1 MLYLLVSSA
10 VVFTIILTVIAH
22 KRQKKQLKELE
33 EKIHIFHSQIETFF
47 TEYLNLKKQ
56 YVSEST
62 ESIFV
67 SKWQNLYS
75 ELAKFHISQKHNEY
89 EEIAHFRKTYA
100 NLHDDFANLN
110 AEIKRKEAL
119 AELLLKIAD
128 FFTELFEITKVY
140 VTHANE
146 ISFIEKWQFLYIEST
161 SADTRED
168 DEEFSE
174 IGRFK
179 TVYESLHNYFET
191 ANNQFIQNK
200 SIKHDALFSN
210 IDGKSLDE
218 QQRTA
223 VINDEDRILVLAGAG
238 SGKTLTISAKVK
250 YLCEVKNVNPNEILL
265 ISFTKKSAEE
275 MTERI
280 RSKLHIPAVAT
291 TFHKLGLKR
300 QRLTPL

>member
-1 MLYLLVSSA
+1 MLYLLGSSV

-100 NLHDDFANLN
+100 NLHD
-110 AEIKRKEAL
+110 
-119 AELLLKIAD
+119 
-128 FFTELFEITKVY
+128 
-140 VTHANE
+140 
-146 ISFIEKWQFLYIEST
+146 
-161 SADTRED
+161 
-168 DEEFSE
+168 
-174 IGRFK
+174 
-179 TVYESLHNYFET
+179 YFET
-191 ANNQFIQNK
+191 ANSQFIQNE

-223 VINDEDRILVLAGAG
+223 VITDEDRILVLAGAG

-291 TFHKLGLKR
+291 TFHKRGLKR